1 MGAVPGNN
9 SIRNSMSR
17 SGGIPGKSS
26 EKTSGKSLITGSYL
40 LASSAI

>member
-9 SIRNSMSR
+9 SIRNSTSQ

-26 EKTSGKSLITGSYL
+26 GKTSGNSTITGFSL
-40 LASSAI
+40 LASSSS